1 MDRQLLP
8 DRLTHGVVYDGILG
22 GIYIYIYLVTFAVWL
37 NHLKTKNK

>member
-22 GIYIYIYLVTFAVWL
+22 GIYIYIFGDFRSVAESP
-37 NHLKTKNK
+37 